1 MLKILGTIAIAVI
14 LWWAF
19 LKCFFFAIRLL
30 CGFGDVVIRKLDL
43 NTPEGATFLN
53 KHQIVGRTAIITL
66 GMLFFFF
73 LFRIFGGVS
82 EARLGIVIGS
92 VLVVILMLLP
102 GLAYLFDSESKYR
115 NGVTAG
121 WSTRPFRLRLCHCAL
136 SVLILAAG
144 FFLMLAFVGFS
155 LDLS

>member
-1 MLKILGTIAIAVI
+1 MLEILWKIAIVVI
-14 LWWAF
+14 LWLVFAACF
-19 LKCFFFAIRLL
+19 LYFVRFIQWLVDFVERM
-30 CGFGDVVIRKLDL
+30 LDFD
-43 NTPEGATFLN
+43 NPERETFLE

-73 LFRIFGGVS
+73 LFRIFGGVFK
-82 EARLGIVIGS
+82 ARWGIVIGA
-92 VLVVILMLLP
+92 VLVGILILLP
-102 GLAYLFDSESKYR
+102 GLAYLFNSESKYW